1 MFRDNGRSTRA
12 RRIGGRS
19 VVYGNVDIRNDYT
32 ITNNQLLASTSTRTR
47 IQDEGETKHTTSF
60 LPPHALSITRK

>member
-32 ITNNQLLASTSTRTR
+32 NHQSPIIS
-47 IQDEGETKHTTSF
+47 KH
-60 LPPHALSITRK
+60 IN